1 MDYSTRISERMWN
14 QPDKG
19 ELEAERENTFIDDIV
34 QKSHIEKE
42 LLSNLDGIETVFDGG
57 AGCGRFSILLAKQ
70 GLKVTHFDISRP
82 MIDKAKEL
90 AEKEGVLDRITF
102 VQGALEDLS
111 AYADKSFDLVMSFD
125 SPISY
130 TYPHQEKTISELV
143 RLARKRIMISVSS
156 RLGALPYLANP
167 IQKNQFILDKDCK
180 DGWVQWC
187 LSNREQMI
195 EQFSFSEDTIMKTY
209 ETGLFGDIEESKKAY
224 DRGEA
229 PWSISYHFMPDELK
243 EILEKN
249 GVKNVE
255 LADPGALARTIPNE
269 ILVKIVNDP
278 EQRQDF
284 LEFCHTYDSNPYV
297 CGMGKDNLFAK
308 GEILNDC
315 GNTWRKPL

>member
-1 MDYSTRISERMWN
+1 MEYSTKISERMWN

-34 QKSHIEKE
+34 QKAHIEKE

-57 AGCGRFSILLAKQ
+57 AGCGRFSILLAKH

-130 TYPHQEKTISELV
+130 TYPNQENTISELV
-143 RLARKRIMISVSS
+143 RLARKRIMISVSG

-167 IQKNQFILDKDCK
+167 IQKNQFILDKDSK
-180 DGWVQWC
+180 DEWVQWC
-187 LSNREQMI
+187 LKSREQMI
-195 EQFSFSEDTIMKTY
+195 EEFSFSKDPVMKTY

-229 PWSISYHFMPDELK
+229 PWSISYHFMPDELRG
-243 EILEKN
+243 ILEKN
-249 GVKNVE
+249 GVRNIE
-255 LADPGALARTIPNE
+255 LAGPGAFARTVPNE
-269 ILVKIVNDP
+269 ILVKIMNDP
-278 EQRQDF
+278 LQRKQF
-284 LEFCHTYDSNPYV
+284 LEVCHMYDSNPYV

-308 GEILNDC
+308 GEIDDDFS
-315 GNTWRKPL
+315 